1 LAARL
6 DAIAERL
13 FAGVMAPLVLG
24 GAIRPCHAIGARA
37 ALALGEGR
45 LPADRELGARV
56 DAARLRRARRLVPVD
71 AVPDPAAADWALA
84 SALNDLLQ
92 SANPE
97 FDRALRRRAA
107 ARILELAAAA
117 IDRVP
122 PPATLAEAI
131 ARHTWL
137 GRAPQVTRTDT
148 SVRWWTG
155 HAEFLG
161 VEQSPRL
168 QAWPQLRRVEVVRT
182 PVPVL
187 ELSPLAVERARLTDA
202 VAALL
207 TRTPLTD
214 LATCT
219 RDSPAFVWHSPA
231 LNLVATAPGRTLA
244 MRALARLAPAEAD
257 AALGRA
263 TRSLL
268 SAGLRNVATPALS
281 LLAER
286 ALAAADRRLDSMA
299 SQGGSIPD
307 DRSAA
312 GGAQSATSTDAIF
325 ARALGAVLAR
335 RALRAGE
342 GAWPDGVRLGLIQA
356 LATAAQSPVAREATS
371 LLEPTPSPAGEARTP

>member
-1 LAARL
+1 MADRL

-24 GAIRPCHAIGARA
+24 GAIRPGHAIGARA

-45 LPADRELGARV
+45 LPADRELCARV
-56 DAARLRRARRLVPVD
+56 GAARLHRARRLVPVD
-71 AVPDPAAADWALA
+71 AVPDPAAAEWALA
-84 SALNDLLQ
+84 AALNDILQ

-97 FDRALRRRAA
+97 FDRSLRRRAA
-107 ARILELAAAA
+107 SRILELAAAA
-117 IDRVP
+117 VDRVP

-137 GRAPQVTRTDT
+137 ARVPQVTRTDT

-155 HAEFLG
+155 RAEFLG
-161 VEQSPRL
+161 VEPPPRL

-187 ELSPLAVERARLTDA
+187 ELSPLAVDRARLTET

-219 RDSPAFVWHSPA
+219 RDAPAFVWHSPA
-231 LNLVATAPGRTLA
+231 LNLVSTAPGRTLA

-268 SAGLRNVATPALS
+268 SAGLRHVANPALS

-286 ALAAADRRLDSMA
+286 AVAAADRRLDA
-299 SQGGSIPD
+299 LGSQGGALPD
-307 DRSAA
+307 DRGA
-312 GGAQSATSTDAIF
+312 GGTAKGGASTDAVF

-342 GAWPDGVRLGLIQA
+342 GSWSDGVRLGLMQA
-356 LATAAQSPVAREATS
+356 LATAAQSPVAREATA
-371 LLEPTPSPAGEARTP
+371 LLEPGRSQPGEGRSP